1 MLSSSDVVY
10 NVTISWN
17 YILLSVTDNF
27 GLGKWAKME
36 RLTTANEFELRIQ
49 RSIEDYTRKNSES
62 IIIRQNSMGFSYR
75 ATLEVARYDD
85 LLHRFSIMFQ
95 RPLIGVENWKEKSS
109 SHFRHLFK
117 SVILITLILT
127 DTRRSKNFQKSI
139 IFCWKN
145 LNSVLAG

>member
-17 YILLSVTDNF
+17 CILLSLTDDF
-27 GLGKWAKME
+27 DLGKWAKME

-62 IIIRQNSMGFSYR
+62 IIISQNSMGFFYR

-95 RPLIGVENWKEKSS
+95 RPLIGVENWKKKSS

-117 SVILITLILT
+117 SVILITLIVT

-139 IFCWKN
+139 TFCWKN